1 VHAVVVSVAIE
12 PGQADAATAILREQ
26 IVPRVAASPGLVTA
40 HWTQGA
46 SRTDGLSMVVFD
58 TEENAEAA
66 AEMARNIPM
75 PPGVTMRSVEVRM
88 VVAQA

>member
-1 VHAVVVSVAIE
+1 VYAVVVTVAIE
-12 PGQADAATAILREQ
+12 PGQADAAQGVLREQ
-26 IVPRVAASPGLVTA
+26 IVPRVAASPGFATA

-66 AEMARNIPM
+66 AEMARNM
-75 PPGVTMRSVEVRM
+75 PPTPGVTIQSVEVRA
-88 VVAQA
+88 VVAHA